1 MTKKTLTF
9 IVSSLTALAMFLS
22 SCQKEDQFKGFEV
35 IEEISESE
43 EQVVEAEIEPEAEE
57 EAVVYTQGVVT
68 FSSGFVSVNKGEKF
82 EVLDVEDFVEL
93 GNIIKTEDDSF
104 CEVQFSDFGIIRIQ
118 ENTELLVQT
127 VHLQE
132 DQNKV
137 SMKLNKGKILAKV
150 SKLAKEEEF
159 QVRTSTALAGV
170 RGTEFMVKINKED
183 GSAVFAVKEGKV
195 AIIPVEVADR
205 IEEIKSGLQTETA
218 KKILDEISVPE
229 IIITEDKEVELYK
242 EEMKKVAEEFE
253 EVSKAIEEKIKEI
266 DEKVLAFEEKEELIE
281 ENKAEE
287 GATPE
292 QEELFEQNLQELEDL
307 KEDIAAL
314 KEDVISDTEE
324 KAEII
329 EKVFEA
335 PTRVSEEVVQEL
347 EEIEKIEEKE
357 FIKEIV
363 IAAKIDKEK
372 PEERREEE
380 EKEEGL
386 VYTKLIIKVT
396 PRDAKIFI
404 NDDETGKG
412 RISGLYEPDTAF
424 RIKFER
430 DGYLPEEI
438 RVIVHDQKVQEV
450 SVALKKNPITWQF
463 ETEGS
468 PFIRGIAISGKSILA
483 ANEEGVV
490 FRVSGTGS
498 RIWST
503 ATNNKP
509 NNNSMP
515 VVFRNRVIF
524 SGIKELTALNL
535 KSGKVIKRIP
545 LGKGDFSSH
554 MFGRRVVPFGDSI
567 LYPSNN
573 LVLLLNIDSFEETGR
588 ITIPENSNSSPA
600 VYNDRIV
607 IVNRKGVL
615 FTINPVT
622 SDIESTIESDAL
634 QPVSGAP
641 TIVKDSAVFAGRG
654 GNVVFTDLMKNEIV
668 WEKKIDVSK
677 GVGIFQDVS
686 LGERAVY
693 PFTGREFYAL
703 SITDGKD
710 LFKPVLSTS
719 PPMYH
724 EGKLYFGDYR
734 NRLVVMNA
742 STGRILKSWKLDS
755 KITIQPAVYGNDI
768 MVGTESGIIYRINV
782 KYM

>member
-1 MTKKTLTF
+1 
-9 IVSSLTALAMFLS
+9 
-22 SCQKEDQFKGFEV
+22 
-35 IEEISESE
+35 
-43 EQVVEAEIEPEAEE
+43 
-57 EAVVYTQGVVT
+57 
-68 FSSGFVSVNKGEKF
+68 
-82 EVLDVEDFVEL
+82 
-93 GNIIKTEDDSF
+93 
-104 CEVQFSDFGIIRIQ
+104 
-118 ENTELLVQT
+118 
-127 VHLQE
+127 
-132 DQNKV
+132 
-137 SMKLNKGKILAKV
+137 
-150 SKLAKEEEF
+150 
-159 QVRTSTALAGV
+159 
-170 RGTEFMVKINKED
+170 
-183 GSAVFAVKEGKV
+183 
-195 AIIPVEVADR
+195 
-205 IEEIKSGLQTETA
+205 
-218 KKILDEISVPE
+218 
-229 IIITEDKEVELYK
+229 
-242 EEMKKVAEEFE
+242 
-253 EVSKAIEEKIKEI
+253 
-266 DEKVLAFEEKEELIE
+266 
-281 ENKAEE
+281 
-287 GATPE
+287 
-292 QEELFEQNLQELEDL
+292 
-307 KEDIAAL
+307 
-314 KEDVISDTEE
+314 
-324 KAEII
+324 
-329 EKVFEA
+329 
-335 PTRVSEEVVQEL
+335 
-347 EEIEKIEEKE
+347 
-357 FIKEIV
+357 
-363 IAAKIDKEK
+363 
-372 PEERREEE
+372 
-380 EKEEGL
+380 
-386 VYTKLIIKVT
+386 
-396 PRDAKIFI
+396 
-404 NDDETGKG
+404 
-412 RISGLYEPDTAF
+412 
-424 RIKFER
+424 
-430 DGYLPEEI
+430 
-438 RVIVHDQKVQEV
+438 
-450 SVALKKNPITWQF
+450 
-463 ETEGS
+463 
-468 PFIRGIAISGKSILA
+468 
-483 ANEEGVV
+483 
-490 FRVSGTGS
+490 
-498 RIWST
+498 
-503 ATNNKP
+503 
-509 NNNSMP
+509 MP

-634 QPVSGAP
+634 QPVSSAP
-641 TIVKDSAVFAGRG
+641 TIIKDSAVFAGRG

-703 SITDGKD
+703 SIKDGKD